1 MNRAIQF
8 LIMSC
13 LALTLQVKAGNTSLP
28 DSICGRKIIRNEH
41 SEVLGWH
48 NPQIPGSAYNKV
60 VELASGFIKN
70 APIEPKT
77 GLPMYFVTS
86 CFRGPDMT
94 PQKNI
99 EAEDWPNNPASNFAS
114 MVQSLAILYR
124 VYSGDSIY
132 LGIVGEMLDYELENG
147 TTPAGWEWAE
157 VPYAS
162 ADAFSTIYQG
172 STKYEKE
179 GMRGDGLHGIEPDK
193 VGEMGYAYLRFYEIT
208 NKTKY
213 LDAAVHC
220 ADALA
225 RNIRISPENPSTYAL
240 VPLSPSPWP
249 FRVNARTGVI
259 ISNYCSNVLEPI
271 KLLTE
276 LVRIRTKINLSLE
289 KATLYTKTI
298 QSAWDW
304 MYGKTGPMTTFI
316 WNGYFEDIP
325 NDPEMINRVQNTP
338 IELCKYLIDHPE
350 SDKAIDTNVPSLI
363 HWVANAF
370 KTEGLD
376 AIREQTWCYE
386 PMGSHTARY
395 GSACAMYYERTG
407 EKWYKEQ
414 AFRFLNVATY
424 MTHDNGVVA
433 VGPNWPGAWFI
444 DGYGDY
450 IRHFID
456 AMAAVPEWAPAGEN
470 HLLKSSSVIQNI
482 IYGATQIS
490 FTSFDDSSKVI
501 LRMALKPKSITVNG
515 KMLEQGKSPKL
526 NGWTWT
532 VLEKGGTLKIDYS
545 NGNKIVVNL

>member
-1 MNRAIQF
+1 MKRAVLL

-13 LALTLQVKAGNTSLP
+13 LALTLQLKAGNTSLP
-28 DSICGRKIIRNEH
+28 DSICGRKIIRNEQ

-48 NPQIPGSAYNKV
+48 NPQIPGSVYDKV
-60 VELASGFIKN
+60 IVLASGFIKN
-70 APIEPKT
+70 PPIEPKT

-94 PQKNI
+94 PGKII

-114 MVQSLAILYR
+114 MVQSLAISYR
-124 VYSGDSIY
+124 VYSGDTSYIR
-132 LGIVGEMLDYELENG
+132 IVGEMLDYELENG
-147 TTPAGWEWAE
+147 TTPEGWEWAE

-225 RNIRISPENPSTYAL
+225 RNIRINPENPSTYAL

-259 ISNYCSNVLEPI
+259 ISDYCSNVLEPV

-276 LVRIRTKINLSLE
+276 LVRIRSKINLSQE
-289 KATLYTKTI
+289 KSTLYTKTI
-298 QSAWDW
+298 QSAWNW

-350 SDKAIDTNVPSLI
+350 ADKSIDTNVPSLI

-395 GSACAMYYERTG
+395 GSACAMYFKRTG

-414 AFRFLNVATY
+414 AYRFLNVATY

-456 AMAAVPEWAPAGEN
+456 AMAAIPEWAPAGEN
-470 HLLKSSSVIQNI
+470 HLLKSTSVIRTI
-482 IYGATQIS
+482 KYGTKQIE
-490 FTSFDDSSKVI
+490 FTSFDDSSEVTF
-501 LRMALKPKSITVNG
+501 RMAIKPGLITVNG
-515 KMLEQGKSPKL
+515 KRLEQGKSL
-526 NGWTWT
+526 RSNCWTWSA
-532 VLEKGGTLKIDYS
+532 LEKGGILKIEYS
-545 NGNKIVVNL
+545 NGNEIVVNL

>member
-1 MNRAIQF
+1 MKKAVHF
-8 LIMSC
+8 LIMNC
-13 LALTLQVKAGNTSLP
+13 LFLGFQVKAGKTSMP
-28 DSICGRKIIRNEH
+28 DSVCGRKLVRNENG
-41 SEVLGWH
+41 EVLGWY
-48 NPQIPGSAYNKV
+48 NPQVPGCTYDKV
-60 VELASGFIKN
+60 IELASGFIKN
-70 APIEPKT
+70 APVEPKT
-77 GLPMYFVTS
+77 GLPMYLVTS
-86 CFRGPDMT
+86 CFRGPDIT
-94 PQKNI
+94 PLKNV
-99 EAEDWPNNPASNFAS
+99 EAEDWPNNPSSNFAS

-124 VYSGDSIY
+124 VYSGDSSYIR
-132 LGIVGEMLDYELENG
+132 IVEEMLDFSLENG
-147 TTPAGWEWAE
+147 TTPQGWEWAE
-157 VPYAS
+157 VPYSS
-162 ADAFSTIYQG
+162 ADAFSKIYEG
-172 STKYEKE
+172 ATKYEKE

-193 VGEMGYAYLRFYEIT
+193 VGELGYAYLRFYEIT

-213 LDAAVHC
+213 LDAAIHC

-225 RNIRISPENPSTYAL
+225 RNIRINPENPSTYAL

-259 ISNYCSNVLEPI
+259 ISNYCSNILEPV

-276 LVRIRTKINLSLE
+276 LVRIRAKIHLPQE
-289 KATLYTKTI
+289 KETLYSATV
-298 QSAWDW
+298 QSAWKW
-304 MYGKTGPMTTFI
+304 LYGKTGPMTTFI

-350 SDKAIDTNVPSLI
+350 MDKAIDTDVPSLI

-395 GSACAMYYERTG
+395 GSACAMYYQRTG
-407 EKWYKEQ
+407 ESWYRDQ
-414 AFRFLNVATY
+414 AYRFLNVATY

-456 AMAAVPEWAPAGEN
+456 AMAALPEWAPAGED
-470 HLLKSSSVIQNI
+470 HLLKSSSVIQKI
-482 IYGATQIS
+482 RYSAKQIS
-490 FTSFDDSSKVI
+490 FTSFDDSSMVTFR
-501 LRMALKPKSITVNG
+501 LASKPKLITVNG
-515 KMLEQGKSPKL
+515 RKLEQGKTFESEGWKWTAL
-526 NGWTWT
+526 NRDGI
-532 VLEKGGTLKIDYS
+532 LKMKYSGGTAIEIYR
-545 NGNKIVVNL
+545 

>member
-13 LALTLQVKAGNTSLP
+13 LALTIQVKAGNTSLP

>member
-1 MNRAIQF
+1 VRND
-8 LIMSC
+8 
-13 LALTLQVKAGNTSLP
+13 KA
-28 DSICGRKIIRNEH
+28 
-41 SEVLGWH
+41 EVLGWY
-48 NPQIPGSAYNKV
+48 NPQIPGATYDKV
-60 VELASGFIKN
+60 IELATGFIKN
-70 APIEPKT
+70 APVEPKT
-77 GLPMYFVTS
+77 GLPMYLVAS

-94 PQKNI
+94 PGKNI

-114 MVQSLAILYR
+114 MVQSLAVLYR
-124 VYSGDSIY
+124 VYSGDSSY
-132 LGIVGEMLDYELENG
+132 LKIVQEMLDFSVDNG
-147 TTPAGWEWAE
+147 TTPQEWEWAS
-157 VPYAS
+157 VPFSS
-162 ADAFSTIYQG
+162 ADAFSKIYQG
-172 STKYEKE
+172 ATRNEKD

-193 VGEMGYAYLRFYEIT
+193 VGELGYGYLRFFEIT
-208 NKTKY
+208 GKTKY
-213 LDAAVHC
+213 LEAAIHC

-225 RNIRISPENPSTYAL
+225 KNIRINPVNPSTYAL

-249 FRVNARTGVI
+249 FRVNARTGIV

-276 LVRIRTKINLSLE
+276 LVRIRSAIRLTQE
-289 KATLYTKTI
+289 KSILYEKTI
-298 QSAWDW
+298 QTAWDW
-304 MYGKTGPMTTFI
+304 MYSKTGPMTTFI

-338 IELCKYLIDHPE
+338 IELCKYLIEHPE
-350 SDKAIDTNVPSLI
+350 KDKATDTDVPSLI

-407 EKWYKEQ
+407 EIWYRNQ
-414 AFRFLNVATY
+414 AYRFLNVATY
-424 MTHDNGVVA
+424 MTHDNGIVA

-470 HLLKSSSVIQNI
+470 HLLKSSSVIQRIN
-482 IYGATQIS
+482 YGPTQIS
-490 FTSFDDSSKVI
+490 FTSFDTSSSVTFR
-501 LRMALKPKSITVNG
+501 LASKPGIITING
-515 KMLEQGKSPKL
+515 KKLEQGKMPGAD
-526 NGWTWT
+526 GWVWT
-532 VLEKGGTLKIDYS
+532 PFTKGGMLKIKYS
-545 NGNKIVVNL
+545 GGNKVEINL